1 MIDDSCQVLFDLPF
15 CDSVAYAVPSSSQYK
30 RNDQALKDLYDNQAK
45 SYYLNFTRSLAQVA
59 CDTTSEAQY
68 SLARTCTDCANDY
81 KTWLCSVLIPRCED
95 WSANKDGLQ
104 PWLQPRNVNPKSTNQ
119 TLSFNGTSINSTMQQ
134 RYSYN
139 SSRNPLIDTVIQPGP
154 YLELKPCEDLCFDIV
169 RSCPA
174 QLGFSCPNS
183 PAREMGYGRRDPAD
197 QQLWC
202 NFPGAVVKLNNQSA
216 AVGLR
221 ARVVSVVLSV
231 LMVGV
236 VVLF

>member
-1 MIDDSCQVLFDLPF
+1 
-15 CDSVAYAVPSSSQYK
+15 
-30 RNDQALKDLYDNQAK
+30 
-45 SYYLNFTRSLAQVA
+45 
-59 CDTTSEAQY
+59 
-68 SLARTCTDCANDY
+68 
-81 KTWLCSVLIPRCED
+81 
-95 WSANKDGLQ
+95 
-104 PWLQPRNVNPKSTNQ
+104 
-119 TLSFNGTSINSTMQQ
+119 MQQ

-139 SSRNPLIDTVIQPGP
+139 SSRNPLIDKVIQPGP

-216 AVGLR
+216 AVGLK

-231 LMVGV
+231 LMVGIV
-236 VVLF
+236 VWM